1 MEIGDLRKMRMFS
14 DLVVKDTKVRPGTG
28 RSEKVK
34 LTHSYP
40 QEPVNKMFLKILQI
54 KLKGLS
60 E

>member
-1 MEIGDLRKMRMFS
+1 MFC

-40 QEPVNKMFLKILQI
+40 QEPVNKMFLKVLHDSMFFDWR
-54 KLKGLS
+54 KDL
-60 E
+60 